1 MLNYY
6 VDSFRSR
13 PFLKIIGSF
22 FAAIRPHPIL
32 PSWTFVPLVVEDF
45 LVESER
51 LSRLQP
57 LVDYRIPRS

>member
-1 MLNYY
+1 
-6 VDSFRSR
+6 
-13 PFLKIIGSF
+13 
-22 FAAIRPHPIL
+22 
-32 PSWTFVPLVVEDF
+32 VVEDF